1 MVDIDKWVPKDGLS
15 FDNKSL
21 DIIKSN
27 ENIAVLAGPGAGK
40 TEILAQKACFILETE
55 LCVWPYN
62 IISIS
67 RKRESASNIKDRVS
81 LRCGSVLSERFHSF
95 TIEAF
100 TKSIVDRFMYI
111 LPKHEQPDE
120 NYKIVFNHWESS
132 FPKSLS
138 FDDLTL
144 TAQKIAKASSSL
156 MKSIRATYKYVF
168 IDEFQDLN
176 SHQYDF
182 VKLLFCDTN
191 SVVTV
196 VGDTKQAI
204 MKFAN
209 ALPDG
214 FQKFE
219 LDFKAK
225 LKVIYTNFRSSPEL
239 KGFIDCIGHNWWPIE
254 SKNPN
259 TTSLN
264 KTLDKKNYS
273 MLLFNNEVHE
283 AVQLALKIQYWID
296 KEGIK
301 PEEIAIL
308 FRVNTNCNY
317 SKFIS
322 QELLKLGILSINESN
337 VQDHLSEPIGRILI
351 ALLSLLTRVRD
362 VKSWECLRDTYLHC
376 RPSGGTDYEDYELN
390 NILEFIS
397 KNRYYN
403 DGADKSFDE
412 MLNSVVDFM
421 NEFFYENLRNTWAQY
436 KQGSFME
443 DTFFGLLNELKD
455 ARLMSSSWAG
465 AVDLIAGVGAVRM
478 MTIHKSKGLE
488 FTAVILIGLEDY
500 SYFRKDFNQK
510 KLDEERSTIFVAL
523 SRAKS
528 KLLISCSRNRAH
540 YGKSKFTHVTS
551 IINDLAQ
558 YGLSKQQVEKSNL
571 LNI

>member
-1 MVDIDKWVPKDGLS
+1 MVDFDKWVPKDGLK
-15 FDNKSL
+15 FDNKSS

-62 IISIS
+62 ILSIS

-120 NYKIVFNHWESS
+120 NYKIVFNPWDRS
-132 FPKSLS
+132 FPKALS

-144 TAQKIAKASSSL
+144 TALKIVKASSSL

-176 SHQYDF
+176 GHQYDF
-182 VKLLFCDTN
+182 VKLLFCDTD
-191 SVVTV
+191 SIVTV

-214 FQKFE
+214 FLKFE
-219 LDFKAK
+219 LDFQAK
-225 LKVIYTNFRSSPEL
+225 LKVIYTNFRASPEL
-239 KGFIDCIGHNWWPIE
+239 KGFIDRIGYNWWPIE
-254 SKNPN
+254 FGNPSAMSVN
-259 TTSLN
+259 GS
-264 KTLDKKNYS
+264 LDKEDYS
-273 MLLFNNEVHE
+273 MLLFQDEKHE
-283 AVQLALKIQYWID
+283 AVQLSLKIQHWINE
-296 KEGIK
+296 KGIK
-301 PEEIAIL
+301 PEEISVL
-308 FRVNTNCNY
+308 FRVNTNSNY
-317 SKFIS
+317 SKTIS

-337 VQDHLSEPIGRILI
+337 VQDYLSEPVGKVLI
-351 ALLSLLTRVRD
+351 ALLSLLTRTRD
-362 VKSWECLRDTYLHC
+362 VNSWESLRDTYLYC
-376 RPSGGTDYEDYELN
+376 RSGDNSNYEDYELN

-397 KNRYYN
+397 NNRYYN
-403 DGADKSFDE
+403 GGADKSFDE
-412 MLNSVVDFM
+412 LLDSVVDFM
-421 NEFFYENLRNTWAQY
+421 NEFFYENLRNTWPQY
-436 KQGSFME
+436 RQGSFME
-443 DTFFGLLNELKD
+443 DTFHDLLNELRD

-465 AVDLIAGVGAVRM
+465 AVDLISGVGAVRM

-488 FTAVILIGLEDY
+488 FIAVILVGLEDY
-500 SYFRKDFNQK
+500 SYFRRDFNQK

-528 KLLISCSRNRAH
+528 KLLISCAQNRAH
-540 YGKSKFTHVTS
+540 YGKSKFTHITS

-558 YGLSKQQVEKSNL
+558 CGLSKQRVEKSEL
-571 LNI
+571 LSL